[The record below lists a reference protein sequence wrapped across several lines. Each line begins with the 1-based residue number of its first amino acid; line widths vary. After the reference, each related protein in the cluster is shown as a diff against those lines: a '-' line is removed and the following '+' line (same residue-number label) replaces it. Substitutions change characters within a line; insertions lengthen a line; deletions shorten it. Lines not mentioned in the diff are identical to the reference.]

1 MDRRETAYYAAAES
15 LGLSISK
22 QDDGT
27 WLVTAAPDAVLSG
40 DPIETWLA
48 GGLVRL
54 ADGRVYKRSMTDD
67 ELREA
72 LGIVGPGDPS

>member
-1 MDRRETAYYAAAES
+1 MDRDEAAYYAAAEAQ
-15 LGLSISK
+15 GLSISK
-22 QDDGT
+22 GDDGT
-27 WLVTAAPDAVLSG
+27 WIVTAAPDAALSG

-54 ADGRVYKRSMTDD
+54 ADGRVYKRSMTEE

-72 LGIVGPGDPS
+72 LGIVGPTDPS